1 VKRHQLPLFPLI
13 LFLIGLGTMDA
24 DSKAPAIMG
33 EGCFAWSTAK
43 GCQSATDFGRML
55 DSGGK
60 EFLLRTGFSQQAHP
74 PVVVTLHSRTEN
86 PASFPYLK
94 VDAIE
99 GGMPRISVDLLE
111 GKRQEDGDRKEVIQ
125 DEDGKQLLMAALLLR
140 EFYDGH
146 APIPGFSVP
155 WFPAWVTR
163 GLAALCFPA
172 EEPFRIPSSYLKVKG
187 GNPPTLEDF
196 LIQRPPERSDPTISD
211 LYDASAACLL
221 KSGLSGSAGQAAFR
235 EWVGHLDQKQ
245 PNHVHSRWVGGWE
258 MRPVERRW
266 LLLMAGSSA
275 EGDGRIQLQK
285 AADSLKAYD
294 SVMTGGIPE
303 GASIHSLAQDKK
315 SGGYTLAKLTDRLT
329 ALHLR
334 ANPLVLPLLDQ
345 TMILVAKAPKLPVKK
360 IEAEEKRLAELRLAI
375 LQQSR
380 AIDQYLDWY
389 EAAKLPVWSGTFDKL
404 LLNPDTVIKK
414 GPVGRYL
421 DAVETRGW

>member
-1 VKRHQLPLFPLI
+1 MKRHQLPLFPLI

-24 DSKAPAIMG
+24 HSKEPAITG

-74 PVVVTLHSRTEN
+74 PVVVTLHPRTDIAAAL
-86 PASFPYLK
+86 PFLK
-94 VDAIE
+94 VDALE
-99 GGMPRISVDLLE
+99 GGIPRISVDLRE
-111 GKRQEDGDRKEVIQ
+111 GEIRGEGQ
-125 DEDGKQLLMAALLLR
+125 QLLIAALLLR
-140 EFYDGH
+140 EYYNGR
-146 APIPGFSVP
+146 APVPGSRVP
-155 WFPAWVTR
+155 QFPVWVTR
-163 GLAALCFPA
+163 GMASLCFPV
-172 EEPFRIPSSYLKVKG
+172 EEPFRIPSSYLKLKG

-221 KSGLSGSAGQAAFR
+221 KSGLSSSAGQAAFR
-235 EWVGHLDQKQ
+235 EWIGHDDQKQ
-245 PNHVHSRWVGGWE
+245 PNHVPSRWVGGWE

-275 EGDGRIQLQK
+275 DGDGGIRIQG

-315 SGGYTLAKLTDRLT
+315 SGAYTLAKLTERLT

-360 IEAEEKRLAELRLAI
+360 IEAEEKRLAELRLAM

-389 EAAKLPVWSGTFDKL
+389 EAAKLPVRSGTFDKL

>member
-1 VKRHQLPLFPLI
+1 
-13 LFLIGLGTMDA
+13 
-24 DSKAPAIMG
+24 
-33 EGCFAWSTAK
+33 
-43 GCQSATDFGRML
+43 ML

-74 PVVVTLHSRTEN
+74 PVVVTLHPRTDIAAAL
-86 PASFPYLK
+86 PFLK
-94 VDAIE
+94 VDALE
-99 GGMPRISVDLLE
+99 GGIPRISVDLRE
-111 GKRQEDGDRKEVIQ
+111 GEIRGEGQ
-125 DEDGKQLLMAALLLR
+125 QLLIAALLLR
-140 EFYDGH
+140 EYYNGR
-146 APIPGFSVP
+146 APVPGSRVP
-155 WFPAWVTR
+155 QFPAWVTR
-163 GLAALCFPA
+163 GMASLCFPA
-172 EEPFRIPSSYLKVKG
+172 EEPFRIPSSYLKLKG

-211 LYDASAACLL
+211 LYDALAACLL

-235 EWVGHLDQKQ
+235 EWIGHDDQKQ
-245 PNHVHSRWVGGWE
+245 PHHVPSRWVGGWE

-275 EGDGRIQLQK
+275 DGDGGIRIQG

-294 SVMTGGIPE
+294 SLMTGGIPE

-315 SGGYTLAKLTDRLT
+315 NGAYTLAKLTERLT

-345 TMILVAKAPKLPVKK
+345 NMILVAKAPKLPVKK
-360 IEAEEKRLAELRLAI
+360 IEAEEKRLAELRLAT

-380 AIDQYLDWY
+380 AIDEYLDWY
-389 EAAKLPVWSGTFDKL
+389 EAAKLPVRSGTFDKL

>member
-1 VKRHQLPLFPLI
+1 MKRHQLPLFPLI

-24 DSKAPAIMG
+24 DSKAPTIMG

-74 PVVVTLHSRTEN
+74 PVVVTLHPRTDIAAAL
-86 PASFPYLK
+86 PLLK
-94 VDAIE
+94 VDALE
-99 GGMPRISVDLLE
+99 GGIPRISVDLRE
-111 GKRQEDGDRKEVIQ
+111 GEIRGEGQ
-125 DEDGKQLLMAALLLR
+125 QLLIAALLLR
-140 EFYDGH
+140 EYYNGR
-146 APIPGFSVP
+146 APVPGSRVP
-155 WFPAWVTR
+155 QFPAWVTR
-163 GLAALCFPA
+163 GMASLCFPA
-172 EEPFRIPSSYLKVKG
+172 EEPFRIPSSYLKLKG

-235 EWVGHLDQKQ
+235 EWIGHDDQKQ
-245 PNHVHSRWVGGWE
+245 PNHVPSRWVGGWE

-345 TMILVAKAPKLPVKK
+345 TILLVAKSPKLPVKK

>member
-1 VKRHQLPLFPLI
+1 MKRHRLPLFPLI
-13 LFLIGLGTMDA
+13 LFLIGLGSMDA
-24 DSKAPAIMG
+24 HSKEPAITG

-74 PVVVTLHSRTEN
+74 PVVVTLHPRTDIAAAL
-86 PASFPYLK
+86 PLLK
-94 VDAIE
+94 VDALE
-99 GGMPRISVDLLE
+99 GGIPRISVDLRE
-111 GKRQEDGDRKEVIQ
+111 GEIRGEGQ
-125 DEDGKQLLMAALLLR
+125 QLLIAALLLR
-140 EFYDGH
+140 EYYNGR
-146 APIPGFSVP
+146 APVPGSRVP
-155 WFPAWVTR
+155 QFPAWVTR
-163 GLAALCFPA
+163 GMASLCFPA
-172 EEPFRIPSSYLKVKG
+172 EEPFRIPSSYLKLKG

-221 KSGLSGSAGQAAFR
+221 KSGLSGSAGQDAFR
-235 EWVGHLDQKQ
+235 EWIGHDDQKQ
-245 PNHVHSRWVGGWE
+245 PNHVPSRWVGGWE

-266 LLLMAGSSA
+266 LLLMSGSSA
-275 EGDGRIQLQK
+275 DGDGGIRIQA

-315 SGGYTLAKLTDRLT
+315 NGAYTLAKLTERLT

-345 TMILVAKAPKLPVKK
+345 TMILVAKSPKLPVKK
-360 IEAEEKRLAELRLAI
+360 IEAEEKRLAELRLAM

-380 AIDQYLDWY
+380 AIDEYLDWY
-389 EAAKLPVWSGTFDKL
+389 EAAKLPVRSGTFDKL